1 MIDHYLARART
12 AGHFRFWVNNPTMDE
27 ARLAIEHGV
36 MGCTTNPA
44 YGGGLLKRAPAE
56 VDPIVRACLAVSQE
70 DAVVAD
76 VVQQRLVARIAEEFL
91 PLYQRSGGREGFVS
105 LQGAPDRDTDADV
118 ILEEA
123 RTARSIAPNV
133 TPKIPATGPGFEAM
147 EAIVGEGSGV
157 IVTEVFSVAQLIE
170 TCERWLRVAGRAGQ
184 RPPFFISPITGIFGD
199 HLKKIAA
206 REGREVPNASMEL
219 MGVILSRRCHQVV
232 RDRGY
237 PPTLLF
243 GGARTPLD
251 FTGLVGDGQA
261 ATINWGTAAE
271 LLAADPP
278 VEETICEPVDPDV
291 LRTLVHAFPDV
302 RRALDPDGL
311 AVEEFEGF
319 GPVQHFR
326 DAFIAGWDGVLGMI
340 RERRAEAVAARA

>member
-1 MIDHYLARART
+1 MSDHYLARVRA
-12 AGHFRFWVNNPTMDE
+12 AGDYRFWVNNPTTAE
-27 ARLAIEHGV
+27 ARLAIEHGA

-56 VDPIVRACLAVSQE
+56 VGPIVRECLAVSQD

-76 VVQQRLVARIAEEFL
+76 LVQQRLVGRIAEAFL
-91 PLYQRSGGREGFVS
+91 PLYERTAGREGFVS
-105 LQGAPDRDTDADV
+105 LQGAPEGDTDAGT

-123 RTARSIAPNV
+123 RVARSVAPNV
-133 TPKIPATGPGFEAM
+133 TPKIPATAPGFEAL
-147 EAIVGEGSGV
+147 EAIVAEGSQV
-157 IVTEVFSVAQLIE
+157 IVTEVFSLAQLIE
-170 TCERWLRVAGRAGQ
+170 TCERWLGVVERTGR

-199 HLKKIAA
+199 HLKKLAA
-206 REGREVPNASMEL
+206 RDGLEVPTASMEL
-219 MGVILSRRCHQVV
+219 MGVILSRRCHELV

-243 GGARTPLD
+243 GGARIPLD
-251 FTGLVGDGQA
+251 FTGLVGGGQA
-261 ATINWGTAAE
+261 ATINWSTAAE

-278 VEETICEPVDPDV
+278 VEVTIDEPVDPDV
-291 LRTLVHAFPDV
+291 ERTLSDAFPDV

-311 AVEEFEGF
+311 TLEEFEGF

-326 DAFIAGWDGVLGMI
+326 DNFIAGWDGVLGMI
-340 RERRAEAVAARA
+340 REGRAEEVAARA

>member
-1 MIDHYLARART
+1 MEDHYLARVRS
-12 AGHFRFWVNNPTMDE
+12 AGRFRFWVNNPTMDE
-27 ARLAIEHGV
+27 ARLAIDHGA
-36 MGCTTNPA
+36 MGCTTNPS

-56 VDPIVRACLAVSQE
+56 VEPVVRECLAPSS
-70 DAVVAD
+70 DDSVVAD
-76 VVQQRLVARIAEEFL
+76 LVQQRLVGRIAEAFL
-91 PLYQRSGGREGFVS
+91 PLYERTAGREGFVS

-123 RTARSIAPNV
+123 RAARSIAPNV
-133 TPKIPATGPGFEAM
+133 TPKIPATAPGFEAL
-147 EAIVGEGSGV
+147 EAIVAEGSAV
-157 IVTEVFSVAQLIE
+157 IVTEVFSLAQLIE
-170 TCERWLRVAGRAGQ
+170 TCERWLRVVARTSQ

-199 HLKKIAA
+199 HLKKVAA
-206 REGREVPNASMEL
+206 REGREVPTASMDL

-243 GGARTPLD
+243 GGARIPLD

-261 ATINWGTAAE
+261 ATINWSTAAE

-278 VEETICEPVDPDV
+278 VDVTIDDPVDPDV
-291 LRTLVHAFPDV
+291 ERTLLDAFPDV
-302 RRALDPDGL
+302 RQALDPDGL
-311 AVEEFEGF
+311 TLEEFEGF

-326 DAFIAGWDGVLGMI
+326 DNFIAGWDGVLGMI
-340 RERRAEAVAARA
+340 RESRAEGVAALT